1 MLGMR
6 DTTEASLPVRAR
18 LADFDWLGRILA
30 WVVPLGALAFAVRVW
45 PFPAP
50 NGVVLDGALGGGR
63 IALIALGI
71 ALIYRANR
79 VVNFAQG
86 DLGQVPATL
95 GALLVISLSVNYFL
109 AFATGLVAAIVL
121 GIVVETLI
129 IRRFFRAPR
138 LILTVATIGLSQVL
152 IGAGL
157 FLAQAFGQDFQTN
170 RLDAPFTVKFEFGS
184 TIFNGN
190 DVIAMVAI
198 PVAFI
203 ALAAWLRLSN
213 IGVAVRASAERAD
226 RASTLGIPVRRLH
239 TIVWTVATVL
249 AFLGMWLRAGA
260 VGLPIGTVLGPT
272 FLLLALGAFV
282 IGRMDRFAVI
292 AVAGIGLGILDKA
305 ITFQPG
311 NSPAFND
318 AILFLVILGAL
329 LITRRPSSGRVGAEQ
344 VSTWQAAR
352 EVRPIPR
359 ELKGLPEV
367 RVAKWALAA
376 AVLAF
381 LVTLPLWLD
390 EGHMNLAT
398 VIVIFGMIGVSLVVL
413 TGWAGQVSL
422 GQMGFA
428 GVGAA
433 VGGAL
438 TYNFNSDLSI
448 ALLAGGAAGAL
459 ASIVV
464 GYPALRRRGLT
475 LAVST
480 LAFALFVSS
489 FLLNQELF
497 GENGDS
503 PLFFPGGWLPGFRI
517 DRNAVFGIFDI
528 ESETRFYFLCLIVLA
543 LLLIVVRGVRRSRT
557 GRVLIAIRENDSAAR
572 SYGVNATR
580 TNLACF
586 ALSGF
591 IAAVAG
597 VLLVHQQT
605 GLQVGAGNLYL
616 PEQSLRV
623 FSMVVIGGLGSVP
636 GVLLGAAYVYGTQYF
651 LPGQWQFLATGAGLL
666 LILMVLPGGLGAV
679 LYDTRDWLLRQVAK
693 RRKLVVPSLV
703 ADVRVEEPVPEPV
716 REEAEEAAERAP
728 AEVGP

>member
-1 MLGMR
+1 MR
-6 DTTEASLPVRAR
+6 DTTDASLPVRKR
-18 LADFDWLGRILA
+18 LADYESLGRLLA
-30 WVVPLGALAFAVRVW
+30 YVVPVAGLIFAVRVW

-50 NGVVLDGALGGGR
+50 NGVILDGALGGGR

-79 VVNFAQG
+79 VINFAQG

-95 GALLVISLSVNYFL
+95 GALLVITLSVNYFV
-109 AFATGLVAAIVL
+109 AFTTGLVAAVVL

-157 FLAQAFGQDFQTN
+157 YLAQAFGQDFQTN
-170 RLDAPFTVKFEFGS
+170 RLDPPFTVKFQVGS

-190 DVIAMVAI
+190 DVIAMVTI
-198 PVAFI
+198 PIAFI

-213 IGVAVRASAERAD
+213 IGVAVRGSAERAD

-272 FLLLALGAFV
+272 FLLLALGAVV
-282 IGRMDRFAVI
+282 IGRMEKFGVI
-292 AVAGIGLGILDKA
+292 AAAAIALGILDKA
-305 ITFQPG
+305 ITFQP
-311 NSPAFND
+311 NNNPAFND
-318 AILFLVILGAL
+318 AVLFLVILGAL
-329 LITRRPSSGRVGAEQ
+329 LVTRRPSGGRVGADQ

-359 ELKGLPEV
+359 ELRGLPEV
-367 RVAKWALAA
+367 RFARWALLGGVA
-376 AVLAF
+376 AF

-390 EGHMNLAT
+390 ESRINLAAI
-398 VIVIFGMIGVSLVVL
+398 IVIFGIIGVSLVVL

-433 VGGAL
+433 VGGWV
-438 TYNFNSDLSI
+438 TYYMQTDLSL

-459 ASIVV
+459 AAIVV

-497 GENGDS
+497 GENGE
-503 PLFFPGGWLPGFRI
+503 PPGFLPGQWLPGFRI
-517 DRNAVFGIFDI
+517 DRTPVFGRFDI
-528 ESETRFYFLCLIVLA
+528 ESETRFYFLCLIVLG
-543 LLLIVVRGVRRSRT
+543 LVLVVVRGVRRSRT

-572 SYGVNATR
+572 SFGINTTR

-616 PEQSLRV
+616 PEESLRV
-623 FSMVVIGGLGSVP
+623 FSMVVIGGLGSLP
-636 GVLLGAAYVYGTQYF
+636 GVLLGAAYIWGTEYF
-651 LPGQWQFLATGAGLL
+651 LPGQWSF
-666 LILMVLPGGLGAV
+666 
-679 LYDTRDWLLRQVAK
+679 
-693 RRKLVVPSLV
+693 
-703 ADVRVEEPVPEPV
+703 
-716 REEAEEAAERAP
+716 
-728 AEVGP
+728 

>member
-1 MLGMR
+1 MR
-6 DTTEASLPVRAR
+6 DTTDASLPVRKR
-18 LADFDWLGRILA
+18 LADFEGLGRLLA
-30 WVVPLGALAFAVRVW
+30 YVVPVAALIFAVRVW

-50 NGVVLDGALGGGR
+50 NGVILDGALGGGR

-79 VVNFAQG
+79 VINFAQG

-95 GALLVISLSVNYFL
+95 GALLVITLSVNYFV
-109 AFATGLVAAIVL
+109 AFTTGLVAAVVL
-121 GIVVETLI
+121 GILVETLI

-157 FLAQAFGQDFQTN
+157 YLAQAFGQDFQTN
-170 RLDAPFTVKFEFGS
+170 RLDPPFTVKFQVGS

-190 DVIAMVAI
+190 DVIAMITI
-198 PVAFI
+198 PIAFI

-213 IGVAVRASAERAD
+213 IGVAVRGSAERAD

-272 FLLLALGAFV
+272 FLLLALGAVV
-282 IGRMDRFAVI
+282 IGRMERFGVI
-292 AVAGIGLGILDKA
+292 AAAAIALGILDKA
-305 ITFQPG
+305 ITFQP
-311 NSPAFND
+311 NNNPAFND
-318 AILFLVILGAL
+318 AVLFLVILGAL
-329 LITRRPSSGRVGAEQ
+329 LVTRRPSRGRVGADQ

-359 ELKGLPEV
+359 ELRGLPEV
-367 RVAKWALAA
+367 RFARWALLG
-376 AVLAF
+376 AVAAF

-390 EGHMNLAT
+390 ESRINLAAI
-398 VIVIFGMIGVSLVVL
+398 IVIFGIIGVSLVVL

-433 VGGAL
+433 VGGWV
-438 TYNFNSDLSI
+438 TYYTESDLSI

-459 ASIVV
+459 AAIVV

-497 GENGDS
+497 GENGE
-503 PLFFPGGWLPGFRI
+503 PPGFLPGQWLPGFRI
-517 DRNAVFGIFDI
+517 DRTPVFGRFDI
-528 ESETRFYFLCLIVLA
+528 ESETRFYFLCLIVLG

-572 SYGVNATR
+572 SYGINTTR

-616 PEQSLRV
+616 PEESLRV
-623 FSMVVIGGLGSVP
+623 FSMVVIGGLGSLP
-636 GVLLGAAYVYGTQYF
+636 GVLLGAAYIWGTEYF
-651 LPGQWQFLATGAGLL
+651 LPGQWSFLATGAGLL
-666 LILMVLPGGLGAV
+666 LVLMVLPGGLGAV
-679 LYDTRDWLLRQVAK
+679 LYDTRDWLLRQIAK
-693 RRKLVVPSLV
+693 RRGLVVPSLV
-703 ADVRVEEPVPEPV
+703 ADVRVEEPVPEPLL
-716 REEAEEAAERAP
+716 EEAEEAAERAP
-728 AEVGP
+728 AEVP

>member
-1 MLGMR
+1 MR
-6 DTTEASLPVRAR
+6 DTTDASLPVRKR
-18 LADFDWLGRILA
+18 LADYEWLGRLLA
-30 WVVPLGALAFAVRVW
+30 YVLPVAGLIFAVRVW

-50 NGVVLDGALGGGR
+50 NGVILDGALGGGR

-79 VVNFAQG
+79 VINFAQG

-95 GALLVISLSVNYFL
+95 GALLVITLSVNYFI
-109 AFATGLVAAIVL
+109 AFTTGLVAAVVL
-121 GIVVETLI
+121 GVVVETLI

-170 RLDAPFTVKFEFGS
+170 RLDPPFAVKFQVGS

-190 DVIAMVAI
+190 DVIAMITI
-198 PVAFI
+198 PIAFI

-213 IGVAVRASAERAD
+213 IGVAVRGSAERAD

-272 FLLLALGAFV
+272 FLLLALGAVV
-282 IGRMDRFAVI
+282 IGRMEKFAVI
-292 AVAGIGLGILDKA
+292 AAAAVALGIIDKA
-305 ITFQPG
+305 ITFQP
-311 NSPAFND
+311 NNNPAFND
-318 AILFLVILGAL
+318 AVLFLVILGAL
-329 LITRRPSSGRVGAEQ
+329 LVTRRPSRGRVGADQ

-367 RVAKWALAA
+367 RFARWALLG
-376 AVLAF
+376 AVVAF

-390 EGHMNLAT
+390 ESRINLAAI
-398 VIVIFGMIGVSLVVL
+398 IVIFGIIGVSLVVL

-433 VGGAL
+433 VGGWV
-438 TYNFNSDLSI
+438 TYYTETDLSL

-459 ASIVV
+459 AAIVV

-497 GENGDS
+497 GENGE
-503 PLFFPGGWLPGFRI
+503 PPGFLPGQWLPGFRI
-517 DRNAVFGIFDI
+517 DRTPIFGRFDI
-528 ESETRFYFLCLIVLA
+528 ESETRFYFLCLVVLG
-543 LLLIVVRGVRRSRT
+543 LMLVVVRGVRRSRT

-572 SYGVNATR
+572 SYGINTTR

-616 PEQSLRV
+616 PEESLRV
-623 FSMVVIGGLGSVP
+623 FSMVVIGGLGSLP
-636 GVLLGAAYVYGTQYF
+636 GVLLGAAYIWGTQYF
-651 LPGQWQFLATGAGLL
+651 LPGQWSFLATGAGLL

-679 LYDTRDWLLRQVAK
+679 LYDTRDWLLRQIAK
-693 RRKLVVPSLV
+693 RRGLVVPSLV
-703 ADVRVEEPVPEPV
+703 ADVRVEEPVPEPLL
-716 REEAEEAAERAP
+716 EEAEEAAERAP
-728 AEVGP
+728 AEVP

>member
-1 MLGMR
+1 MS
-6 DTTEASLPVRAR
+6 DTTGASLPVRTR
-18 LADFDWLGRILA
+18 LADYESIGRVLVYA
-30 WVVPLGALAFAVRVW
+30 VPIGLLVFAVRVW

-50 NGVVLDGALGGGR
+50 NGVILDGAIGGGR

-79 VVNFAQG
+79 IVNFAQG

-95 GALLVISLSVNYFL
+95 GALLVITLSVNYFV
-109 AFATGLVAAIVL
+109 AFTTGLVAAIILGVL
-121 GIVVETLI
+121 VETLI

-152 IGAGL
+152 IGGGL
-157 FLAQAFGQDFQTN
+157 FLAEAFGQDFQTN
-170 RLDAPFTVKFEFGS
+170 RLDPPFAVKFEVGS

-190 DVIAMVAI
+190 DVIAMVVI
-198 PVAFI
+198 PIAFV
-203 ALAAWLRLSN
+203 ALAAWLRFSS

-239 TIVWTVATVL
+239 TIVWTVAAVL

-272 FLLLALGAFV
+272 FLLQALAAVV
-282 IGRMDRFAVI
+282 IGRMERFGVI
-292 AVAGIGLGILDKA
+292 AAAGVALGILDKA

-311 NSPAFND
+311 NNPAFND
-318 AILFLVILGAL
+318 AILFVVILAAL
-329 LITRRPSSGRVGAEQ
+329 LVTRSLSRSRVGAEQ

-359 ELKGLPEV
+359 ELKRLPEV
-367 RVAKWALAA
+367 RLTRWALGA
-376 AVLAF
+376 AVVAF
-381 LVTLPLWLD
+381 LVTLPVWLD
-390 EGHMNLAT
+390 ESRINLAT
-398 VIVIFGMIGVSLVVL
+398 VIVIFGMIGLSLVVL

-438 TYNFNSDLSI
+438 TDRMNSDLSI

-459 ASIVV
+459 AAIVV

-489 FLLNQELF
+489 YVLNQELF
-497 GENGDS
+497 ADY
-503 PLFFPGGWLPGFRI
+503 LPGFRI
-517 DRNAVFGIFDI
+517 DRLPVFGVFDI
-528 ESETRFYFLCLIVLA
+528 ETETRFYFLSLVILG
-543 LLLIVVRGVRRSRT
+543 LMLIVVRGVRRSRT
-557 GRVLIAIRENDSAAR
+557 GRVLIAIRENNSAAR
-572 SYGVNATR
+572 SYGIHATR

-597 VLLVHQQT
+597 VLFVHHQT

-616 PEQSLRV
+616 PAQSLRV

-636 GVLLGAAYVYGTQYF
+636 GVLLGATYVWGTEYF

-666 LILMVLPGGLGAV
+666 LILMILPGGFGAL
-679 LYDTRDWLLRQVAK
+679 LYDARDWLLRQVAQ
-693 RRKLVVPSLV
+693 RRQILVPSLV
-703 ADVRVEEPVPEPV
+703 ADRAERPVADELPPAAA
-716 REEAEEAAERAP
+716 REAMEREAAERAP

>member
-1 MLGMR
+1 MR
-6 DTTEASLPVRAR
+6 DTTDTSLPVRTR
-18 LADFDWLGRILA
+18 LADLA
-30 WVVPLGALAFAVRVW
+30 WLRGALAYLVPLAAFVFAVRVW

-50 NGVVLDGALGGGR
+50 NGVILDGALGGGR

-79 VVNFAQG
+79 VINFAQG

-95 GALLVISLSVNYFL
+95 GALLVITVGVNYFVG
-109 AFATGLVAAIVL
+109 FVTGLAAAVVL
-121 GIVVETLI
+121 GVVVETLI
-129 IRRFFRAPR
+129 IRRFFKAPR

-157 FLAQAFGQDFQTN
+157 FLAQAFGEDISSN
-170 RLDAPFTVKFEFGS
+170 RLDAPFTVKFQVGD

-213 IGVAVRASAERAD
+213 IGVAVRGSAERAD
-226 RASTLGIPVRRLH
+226 RASTLGIPVKRLH

-260 VGLPIGTVLGPT
+260 VGLPIGSVLGPT
-272 FLLLALGAFV
+272 FLLLALAAVV
-282 IGRMDRFAVI
+282 IGRMERFAII
-292 AVAGIGLGILDKA
+292 AAAAIALGILDKA
-305 ITFQPG
+305 ITFQPE
-311 NSPAFND
+311 NNAAYND
-318 AILFLVILGAL
+318 AILFLVILAAL
-329 LITRRPSSGRVGAEQ
+329 LVTRRPSRGRVGADQ

-359 ELKGLPEV
+359 ELKGLFEV
-367 RVAKWALAA
+367 RLARWALLG
-376 AVLAF
+376 AVVAF

-390 EGHMNLAT
+390 ESRINLAGL
-398 VIVIFGMIGVSLVVL
+398 IVIFGIIGVSLVVL

-433 VGGAL
+433 VGGWA
-438 TYNFNSDLSI
+438 TYYMQTDLSL
-448 ALLAGGAAGAL
+448 ALLIGGAAGAL
-459 ASIVV
+459 AAIVV

-497 GENGDS
+497 GENGEP
-503 PLFFPGGWLPGFRI
+503 PLFFPGQWLPGFRI
-517 DRNAVFGIFDI
+517 DRLPVFGRFDI
-528 ESETRFYFLCLIVLA
+528 ESETRFYFLCLIVLG
-543 LLLIVVRGVRRSRT
+543 LMLIVVRGVRRSRT

-572 SYGVNATR
+572 AYGINTTR

-616 PEQSLRV
+616 PEESLRV
-623 FSMVVIGGLGSVP
+623 FSMVVIGGLGSLP
-636 GVLLGAAYVYGTQYF
+636 GVLLGAAYVWGTEYF
-651 LPGQWQFLATGAGLL
+651 LPGQWSFLATGAGLL

-679 LYDTRDWLLRQVAK
+679 LYDVRDWLLRQVAK

-703 ADVRVEEPVPEPV
+703 ADVRVEEPIPEPML
-716 REEAEEAAERAP
+716 EEAEEAAERAP
-728 AEVGP
+728 AEVP

>member
-1 MLGMR
+1 VVLGMPE
-6 DTTEASLPVRAR
+6 TTDASLPVRTR
-18 LADFDWLGRILA
+18 LADFEWLGRVLA
-30 WVVPLGALAFAVRVW
+30 YVLPLAAFMFAVRVW

-50 NGVVLDGALGGGR
+50 NGVILDGALGGGR

-79 VVNFAQG
+79 IINFAQG

-95 GALLVISLSVNYFL
+95 GALLVITLSVNYFV
-109 AFATGLVAAIVL
+109 AFTTGLVAAIVL
-121 GIVVETLI
+121 GVVVETLI

-152 IGAGL
+152 IGGGL
-157 FLAQAFGQDFQTN
+157 FLAEAFGQDFQTN
-170 RLDAPFTVKFEFGS
+170 RLDAPFTVRFQVGS

-190 DVIAMVAI
+190 DVIAMVTI
-198 PVAFI
+198 PIAFI
-203 ALAAWLRLSN
+203 ALATWLRLSN
-213 IGVAVRASAERAD
+213 IGVAVRGSAERAD
-226 RASTLGIPVRRLH
+226 RAATLGIPVRRLH

-260 VGLPIGTVLGPT
+260 VGLPFGTVLGPT
-272 FLLLALGAFV
+272 FLLLALGAVV
-282 IGRMDRFAVI
+282 IGRMERFGII
-292 AVAGIGLGILDKA
+292 AAAAIALGILDKA
-305 ITFQPG
+305 ITFQPE
-311 NSPAFND
+311 NNPAFND
-318 AILFLVILGAL
+318 AVLFLVILGAL
-329 LITRRPSSGRVGAEQ
+329 LVTRRPSPGRVGADQ

-367 RVAKWALAA
+367 RMARWVLLAG
-376 AVLAF
+376 VGAF

-390 EGHMNLAT
+390 ESRINLAAI
-398 VIVIFGMIGVSLVVL
+398 IVIFGIIGVSLVVL

-433 VGGAL
+433 VGGWVTYYTETDLAL
-438 TYNFNSDLSI
+438 

-459 ASIVV
+459 AAIVV

-497 GENGDS
+497 GENGEP
-503 PLFFPGGWLPGFRI
+503 PLFLPGQWLPGFRI
-517 DRNAVFGIFDI
+517 DRLPVFGRFDI
-528 ESETRFYFLCLIVLA
+528 ETETRFYFLCLIVLG
-543 LLLIVVRGVRRSRT
+543 LVLIVVRGVRRSRT

-572 SYGVNATR
+572 SFGIHTTR

-616 PEQSLRV
+616 PQESLRV
-623 FSMVVIGGLGSVP
+623 FSMVVIGGLGSLP
-636 GVLLGAAYVYGTQYF
+636 GVLLGAAYVWGTQYF
-651 LPGQWQFLATGAGLL
+651 LPGQWTFLATGAGLL

-679 LYDTRDWLLRQVAK
+679 LYDVRDWLLRQVAK
-693 RRKLVVPSLV
+693 RRGLVVPSLV
-703 ADVRVEEPVPEPV
+703 ADVRVEEPVPEPLI
-716 REEAEEAAERAP
+716 EEAEEAAERAP
-728 AEVGP
+728 AEVP

>member
-1 MLGMR
+1 MR
-6 DTTEASLPVRAR
+6 DTTDASLPVRKR
-18 LADFDWLGRILA
+18 LADYEWLGRLLA
-30 WVVPLGALAFAVRVW
+30 YVLPVAALIFAVRVW

-50 NGVVLDGALGGGR
+50 NGVILDGALGGGR

-79 VVNFAQG
+79 VINFAQG

-95 GALLVISLSVNYFL
+95 GALLVITLSVNYFV
-109 AFATGLVAAIVL
+109 AFTTGLLAAVVL
-121 GIVVETLI
+121 GVVVETLI

-170 RLDAPFTVKFEFGS
+170 RLDPPFSVKFQVGS

-190 DVIAMVAI
+190 DVIAMITI
-198 PVAFI
+198 PIAFI

-213 IGVAVRASAERAD
+213 IGVAVRGSAERAD
-226 RASTLGIPVRRLH
+226 RAATLGIPVRRLH

-260 VGLPIGTVLGPT
+260 VGITIGTVLSPT
-272 FLLLALGAFV
+272 FLLLALGAVV
-282 IGRMDRFAVI
+282 IGRMERFGVI
-292 AVAGIGLGILDKA
+292 AAAAIALGILDKA
-305 ITFQPG
+305 ITFQP
-311 NSPAFND
+311 NNNPAFND
-318 AILFLVILGAL
+318 AVLFLVILGAL
-329 LITRRPSSGRVGAEQ
+329 LVTRRPSGGRVGADQ

-367 RVAKWALAA
+367 RFARWALLG
-376 AVLAF
+376 AVVAF

-390 EGHMNLAT
+390 ESRINLAAI
-398 VIVIFGMIGVSLVVL
+398 IVIFGIIGVSLVVL

-433 VGGAL
+433 AGGWV
-438 TYNFNSDLSI
+438 TYYTETDLS
-448 ALLAGGAAGAL
+448 
-459 ASIVV
+459 
-464 GYPALRRRGLT
+464 
-475 LAVST
+475 

-497 GENGDS
+497 GENGE
-503 PLFFPGGWLPGFRI
+503 PPGFLPGQWLPGFRI
-517 DRNAVFGIFDI
+517 DRTPIFGRFDI
-528 ESETRFYFLCLIVLA
+528 ESETRFYFLCLIVLG
-543 LLLIVVRGVRRSRT
+543 LLLFVVRGVRRSRT

-572 SYGVNATR
+572 SYGINATR

-605 GLQVGAGNLYL
+605 G
-616 PEQSLRV
+616 
-623 FSMVVIGGLGSVP
+623 
-636 GVLLGAAYVYGTQYF
+636 
-651 LPGQWQFLATGAGLL
+651 
-666 LILMVLPGGLGAV
+666 
-679 LYDTRDWLLRQVAK
+679 
-693 RRKLVVPSLV
+693 
-703 ADVRVEEPVPEPV
+703 
-716 REEAEEAAERAP
+716 
-728 AEVGP
+728 

>member
-1 MLGMR
+1 VVLGTR
-6 DTTEASLPVRAR
+6 DATDTSLPVRPR
-18 LADFDWLGRILA
+18 FADLDWLRRLLA
-30 WVVPLGALAFAVRVW
+30 YVLPVAALIFAVKVW

-50 NGVVLDGALGGGR
+50 NGVILDGALGGGR

-79 VVNFAQG
+79 IINFAQG

-109 AFATGLVAAIVL
+109 AFTTGLVAAIVL
-121 GIVVETLI
+121 GVVVETLI

-157 FLAQAFGQDFQTN
+157 FLAEAFGQDFRTN
-170 RLDAPFTVKFEFGS
+170 RLDPPFEVEFEVGS

-198 PVAFI
+198 PVAFV

-213 IGVAVRASAERAD
+213 IGVAVRGSAESAD
-226 RASTLGIPVRRLH
+226 RAATLGIPVRRLH

-272 FLLLALGAFV
+272 FLLLALAAVV
-282 IGRMDRFAVI
+282 IGRMERFGVI
-292 AVAGIGLGILDKA
+292 AAAGIALGILDKA

-311 NSPAFND
+311 NTPAFND
-318 AILFLVILGAL
+318 AVLFLVILGAL
-329 LITRRPSSGRVGAEQ
+329 LVTRRTPRGRVDADQ

-359 ELKGLPEV
+359 ELKRLPEV
-367 RVAKWALAA
+367 RLARWALLA
-376 AVLAF
+376 AVVAF
-381 LVTLPLWLD
+381 VVTLPLWLD
-390 EGHMNLAT
+390 ESRINLAA
-398 VIVIFGMIGVSLVVL
+398 VIVIFGILGVSLVVL

-433 VGGAL
+433 VGGWA
-438 TYNFNSDLSI
+438 TYYVELDLAI

-459 ASIVV
+459 AAIVV

-497 GENGDS
+497 GENGEP
-503 PLFFPGGWLPGFRI
+503 PLFFPGHWLPGFRI
-517 DRNAVFGIFDI
+517 DRLPVFGRFDI
-528 ESETRFYFLCLIVLA
+528 ETETPFYFLCLIVLG
-543 LLLIVVRGVRRSRT
+543 LMLVVVRGVRRSRT

-572 SYGVNATR
+572 SFGVHTTR

-597 VLLVHQQT
+597 VLFVHHQT

-616 PEQSLRV
+616 PQESLRV
-623 FSMVVIGGLGSVP
+623 FSMVVIGGLGSLP
-636 GVLLGAAYVYGTQYF
+636 GVLLGATYVWGTQYF

-666 LILMVLPGGLGAV
+666 LILMILPGGLGAV

-693 RRKLVVPSLV
+693 RHGIVVPSLV
-703 ADVRVEEPVPEPV
+703 ADVRVEEPVPEPLL
-716 REEAEEAAERAP
+716 EEAEEAAERAP
-728 AEVGP
+728 VEVP

>member
-1 MLGMR
+1 MSDASG
-6 DTTEASLPVRAR
+6 ASLPVRTR
-18 LADFDWLGRILA
+18 LSDFEWLGRLLA
-30 WVVPLGALAFAVRVW
+30 YAVPIGLLIFAVRVE

-50 NGVVLDGALGGGR
+50 NGVILDGAIGGGR

-79 VVNFAQG
+79 IINFAQG

-95 GALLVISLSVNYFL
+95 GALLVISLGVNYFV
-109 AFATGLVAAIVL
+109 AFTTGLVAAIVL
-121 GIVVETLI
+121 GVVVETLI

-157 FLAQAFGQDFQTN
+157 FIAQAFGQDFETN
-170 RLDAPFTVKFEFGS
+170 RLDPPFTVRFEVGS

-190 DVIAMVAI
+190 DIIAMVAI
-198 PVAFI
+198 PIAFI

-213 IGVAVRASAERAD
+213 VGVAVRGSAERAD

-272 FLLLALGAFV
+272 FLLLALGAVV
-282 IGRMDRFAVI
+282 IGRMERFGVI
-292 AVAGIGLGILDKA
+292 AVAGISLGILDKA
-305 ITFQPG
+305 ITFQPE
-311 NSPAFND
+311 NNPAFND

-329 LITRRPSSGRVGAEQ
+329 LVTRRPSPGRVGADQ

-367 RVAKWALAA
+367 RLTRWALLAT
-376 AVLAF
+376 VTAF

-390 EGHMNLAT
+390 ESRINLAAI
-398 VIVIFGMIGVSLVVL
+398 IVIFGIIGVSLVVL

-433 VGGAL
+433 VGGWVTYYTETDLAL
-438 TYNFNSDLSI
+438 

-459 ASIVV
+459 AAIVV

-497 GENGDS
+497 GENGEP
-503 PLFFPGGWLPGFRI
+503 PLFLPGQWLPGFRI
-517 DRNAVFGIFDI
+517 DRLPVFGRFDI
-528 ESETRFYFLCLIVLA
+528 ETETRFYFLCLIVLG
-543 LLLIVVRGVRRSRT
+543 LLLVVVRGVRRSRT

-572 SYGVNATR
+572 SYGISATR

-616 PEQSLRV
+616 PQESLRV
-623 FSMVVIGGLGSVP
+623 FSMVVIGGLGSLP
-636 GVLLGAAYVYGTQYF
+636 GVLLGAAYVWGTLYF
-651 LPGQWQFLATGAGLL
+651 LPGEWTFLATGAGLL

-679 LYDTRDWLLRQVAK
+679 LYDSRDWLLRQVAK
-693 RRKLVVPSLV
+693 RRRLVVPSLV
-703 ADVRVEEPVPEPV
+703 AGVRLEEPVPEPV
-716 REEAEEAAERAP
+716 REAAEEAAERAP
-728 AEVGP
+728 AEVP

>member
-1 MLGMR
+1 MR
-6 DTTEASLPVRAR
+6 DTTDASLPVRKR
-18 LADFDWLGRILA
+18 LADYEWLGRLLA
-30 WVVPLGALAFAVRVW
+30 YVLPVAGLIFAVRVW

-50 NGVVLDGALGGGR
+50 NGVILDGALGGGR

-79 VVNFAQG
+79 VINFAQG

-95 GALLVISLSVNYFL
+95 GALLVITLSVNYFV
-109 AFATGLVAAIVL
+109 AFTTGLVAAVVL
-121 GIVVETLI
+121 GVVVETLI

-170 RLDAPFTVKFEFGS
+170 RLDPPFSVKFHVGS

-190 DVIAMVAI
+190 DVIAMIAI
-198 PVAFI
+198 PIAFI

-213 IGVAVRASAERAD
+213 IGVAVRGSAERAD
-226 RASTLGIPVRRLH
+226 RAATLGIPVRRLH

-272 FLLLALGAFV
+272 FLLLALGAVV
-282 IGRMDRFAVI
+282 IGRMERFGVI
-292 AVAGIGLGILDKA
+292 AAAAIALGILDKA
-305 ITFQPG
+305 ITFQP
-311 NSPAFND
+311 NNNPAFND
-318 AILFLVILGAL
+318 AVLFLVILGAL
-329 LITRRPSSGRVGAEQ
+329 LITRRPSGGRVGADQ

-367 RVAKWALAA
+367 RFARWALLG
-376 AVLAF
+376 AVVAF

-390 EGHMNLAT
+390 ESRINLAAI
-398 VIVIFGMIGVSLVVL
+398 IVIFGIIGVSLVVL

-433 VGGAL
+433 VGGWV
-438 TYNFNSDLSI
+438 TYYTETDLSL

-459 ASIVV
+459 AAIVV

-497 GENGDS
+497 GENGE
-503 PLFFPGGWLPGFRI
+503 PPGFLPGQWLPGFRI
-517 DRNAVFGIFDI
+517 DRNPIFGRFDI
-528 ESETRFYFLCLIVLA
+528 ESETRFYFLCLIVLG
-543 LLLIVVRGVRRSRT
+543 LLLLVVRGVRRSRT

-572 SYGVNATR
+572 SYGINTTR

-616 PEQSLRV
+616 PEESLRV
-623 FSMVVIGGLGSVP
+623 FSMVVIGGLGSLP
-636 GVLLGAAYVYGTQYF
+636 GVLLGAAYVWGTQYF
-651 LPGQWQFLATGAGLL
+651 LPGQWSFLATGAGLL

-679 LYDTRDWLLRQVAK
+679 LYDTRDWLLRQIAK
-693 RRKLVVPSLV
+693 RRGLVVPSLV
-703 ADVRVEEPVPEPV
+703 ADVRVEEPVPEPLLV
-716 REEAEEAAERAP
+716 EAEEAAERAP
-728 AEVGP
+728 AEVP

>member
-1 MLGMR
+1 MR
-6 DTTEASLPVRAR
+6 DTTDASLPVRKR
-18 LADFDWLGRILA
+18 LADYEWLGRLLA
-30 WVVPLGALAFAVRVW
+30 YVLPVAGLIFAVRVW

-50 NGVVLDGALGGGR
+50 NGVILDGALGGGR

-79 VVNFAQG
+79 VINFAQG

-95 GALLVISLSVNYFL
+95 GALLVITLSVNYFV
-109 AFATGLVAAIVL
+109 AFTTGLVAAVVL
-121 GIVVETLI
+121 GVVVETLI

-152 IGAGL
+152 IAAGL
-157 FLAQAFGQDFQTN
+157 FIAQAFGQDFQTN
-170 RLDAPFTVKFEFGS
+170 RLDAPFTVKFQVGS

-190 DVIAMVAI
+190 DVIAMITI
-198 PVAFI
+198 PIAFI

-213 IGVAVRASAERAD
+213 IGVAVRGSAERAD

-272 FLLLALGAFV
+272 FLLLALGAVV
-282 IGRMDRFAVI
+282 IGRMDRFGVI
-292 AVAGIGLGILDKA
+292 AAAAIALGILDKA
-305 ITFQPG
+305 ITFQP
-311 NSPAFND
+311 NNNPAFND
-318 AILFLVILGAL
+318 AVLFLVILGAL
-329 LITRRPSSGRVGAEQ
+329 LVTRRPSRGRVGADQ

-367 RVAKWALAA
+367 RFARWALLG
-376 AVLAF
+376 AVAAF

-390 EGHMNLAT
+390 ESRINLAAI
-398 VIVIFGMIGVSLVVL
+398 IVIFGIIGVSLVVL

-433 VGGAL
+433 VGGWV
-438 TYNFNSDLSI
+438 TYYTETDLSI

-459 ASIVV
+459 AAIVV

-497 GENGDS
+497 GENGE
-503 PLFFPGGWLPGFRI
+503 PPGFLPGQWLPGFRI
-517 DRNAVFGIFDI
+517 DRTPIFGRFDI
-528 ESETRFYFLCLIVLA
+528 ESETRFYFLCLVVLG
-543 LLLIVVRGVRRSRT
+543 LMLVVVRGVRRSRT

-572 SYGVNATR
+572 SYGINTTR

-616 PEQSLRV
+616 PEESLRV
-623 FSMVVIGGLGSVP
+623 FSMVVIGGLGSLP
-636 GVLLGAAYVYGTQYF
+636 GVLLGAAYIWGTEYF
-651 LPGQWQFLATGAGLL
+651 LPGQWSFLATGAGLL

-679 LYDTRDWLLRQVAK
+679 LYDTRDWLLRQIAK
-693 RRKLVVPSLV
+693 RRGLVVPSLL
-703 ADVRVEEPVPEPV
+703 ADVRVEEPVPEPLV
-716 REEAEEAAERAP
+716 EEAEEAAERAP
-728 AEVGP
+728 VEVP

>member
-1 MLGMR
+1 
-6 DTTEASLPVRAR
+6 
-18 LADFDWLGRILA
+18 
-30 WVVPLGALAFAVRVW
+30 VRVW

-50 NGVVLDGALGGGR
+50 NGVILDGALGGGR

-79 VVNFAQG
+79 VINFAQG

-95 GALLVISLSVNYFL
+95 GALLVISLGVNYFV
-109 AFATGLVAAIVL
+109 AFTTGLVAAIVL
-121 GIVVETLI
+121 GVVVETLI
-129 IRRFFRAPR
+129 IRRFFKAPR

-157 FLAQAFGQDFQTN
+157 FLAQAFGQDFESN
-170 RLDAPFTVKFEFGS
+170 RLDAPFTVNFKVGS

-213 IGVAVRASAERAD
+213 IGVAVRGSAERAD

-272 FLLLALGAFV
+272 FLLLALAAVV
-282 IGRMDRFAVI
+282 IGRMERFAVI
-292 AVAGIGLGILDKA
+292 AAAAVALGILDKA
-305 ITFQPG
+305 ITFQPE
-311 NSPAFND
+311 NNPAFND

-329 LITRRPSSGRVGAEQ
+329 LVTRRPSRGRVGADQ

-359 ELKGLPEV
+359 ELKRLPEV
-367 RVAKWALAA
+367 QLARWVLLAA
-376 AVLAF
+376 VGAF

-390 EGHMNLAT
+390 ESRINLAAI
-398 VIVIFGMIGVSLVVL
+398 IVIFGIVGVSLVVL

-433 VGGAL
+433 VGGWV
-438 TYNFNSDLSI
+438 TYYTETDLAI

-459 ASIVV
+459 AAIVV

-497 GENGDS
+497 GENGEP
-503 PLFFPGGWLPGFRI
+503 PLFFPGQWLPGFRI
-517 DRNAVFGIFDI
+517 DRLPVFGRFDI
-528 ESETRFYFLCLIVLA
+528 ETETRFYFLCLIVLG
-543 LLLIVVRGVRRSRT
+543 LMLIVVRGVRRSRT

-572 SYGVNATR
+572 AYGINTTR

-616 PEQSLRV
+616 PQESLRV
-623 FSMVVIGGLGSVP
+623 FSMVVIGGLGSLP
-636 GVLLGAAYVYGTQYF
+636 GVLLGAAYVWGAQYF
-651 LPGQWQFLATGAGLL
+651 LPGQWNFLATGAGLL

-679 LYDTRDWLLRQVAK
+679 LYDSRDWLLRQVAK

-703 ADVRVEEPVPEPV
+703 ADVRVDEPVPEPLI
-716 REEAEEAAERAP
+716 EEAEEAAERAP
-728 AEVGP
+728 AEVT

>member
-1 MLGMR
+1 MS
-6 DTTEASLPVRAR
+6 DTSASLPVRRR
-18 LADFDWLGRILA
+18 LEDFEWLGRVLA
-30 WVVPLGALAFAVRVW
+30 YVVPIGLLIFVVRVE

-50 NGVVLDGALGGGR
+50 NGVILDGALGGGR

-79 VVNFAQG
+79 IVNFAQG

-95 GALLVISLSVNYFL
+95 GALLVITLGVNYFVAL
-109 AFATGLVAAIVL
+109 TTGLVAAIVL
-121 GIVVETLI
+121 GVVVETLI

-157 FLAQAFGQDFQTN
+157 FLAEAFGQDFQTN
-170 RLDAPFTVKFEFGS
+170 RLDPPFSVKFQVGS
-184 TIFNGN
+184 TIFDGN
-190 DVIAMVAI
+190 DVIAMITI
-198 PVAFI
+198 PIAFV
-203 ALAAWLRLSN
+203 ALAAWMRLSN
-213 IGVAVRASAERAD
+213 VGVAVRGSAERAD

-239 TIVWTVATVL
+239 TIVWTVAAVL

-272 FLLLALGAFV
+272 FLLQALAAVV
-282 IGRMDRFAVI
+282 IGRMERFGVI
-292 AVAGIGLGILDKA
+292 AAAAIGLGIVDKA

-311 NSPAFND
+311 NNPAFND
-318 AILFLVILGAL
+318 AILFLIILSAL
-329 LITRRPSSGRVGAEQ
+329 FVTRRPGRGRVGAEQ

-359 ELKGLPEV
+359 ELRGLPEV
-367 RVAKWALAA
+367 RLTRWALLA
-376 AVLAF
+376 AVAAF
-381 LVTLPLWLD
+381 VVTLPLWLD
-390 EGHMNLAT
+390 ESRINLAT

-433 VGGAL
+433 VGGGL
-438 TYNFNSDLSI
+438 TYHYNADLSLG
-448 ALLAGGAAGAL
+448 LLAGGAAGAV
-459 ASIVV
+459 AAIVV

-489 FLLNQELF
+489 YLLNQSLWV
-497 GENGDS
+497 DY
-503 PLFFPGGWLPGFRI
+503 LPGFRI
-517 DRNAVFGIFDI
+517 DRLPVFGVFDI
-528 ESETRFYFLCLIVLA
+528 ETETRFYFLSLIVLA
-543 LLLIVVRGVRRSRT
+543 LLLVVVRGVRHSRT

-572 SYGVNATR
+572 SYGIHATR

-586 ALSGF
+586 ALAGF

-597 VLLVHQQT
+597 VLFVHQQT

-616 PEQSLRV
+616 PQESLRV

-636 GVLLGAAYVYGTQYF
+636 GVLLGAAYVWGTQYF

-666 LILMVLPGGLGAV
+666 LILMILPGGLGAV
-679 LYDTRDWLLRQVAK
+679 LYDIRDWLLRQVAE
-693 RRKLVVPSLV
+693 RRKILVPSLV
-703 ADVRVEEPVPEPV
+703 ADRAERGRAEELRPEV
-716 REEAEEAAERAP
+716 AREAMEEAVERAP